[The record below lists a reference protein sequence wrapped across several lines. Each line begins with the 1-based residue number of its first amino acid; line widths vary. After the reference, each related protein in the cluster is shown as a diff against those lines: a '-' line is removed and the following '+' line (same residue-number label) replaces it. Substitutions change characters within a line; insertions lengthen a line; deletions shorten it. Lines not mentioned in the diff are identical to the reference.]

1 MNLFVTW
8 DPNKAR
14 TNRRKHKVTFEEA
27 ATVFYDP
34 LSITIDDPSH
44 STNED
49 RFIIIGASTQRRLL
63 VVVHTDEGN
72 LLRIISARVAEPPER
87 RRYEEGYYSGD

>member
-1 MNLFVTW
+1 MKLVITW

-14 TNRRKHKVTFEEA
+14 TNRRKHEVTFEEA

-44 STNED
+44 STYED
-49 RFIIIGASTQRRLL
+49 RFIIIGVSTRRRLL
-63 VVVHTDEGN
+63 VVAHTDEGAMIK
-72 LLRIISARVAEPPER
+72 IISARVAEPPER
-87 RRYEEGYYSGD
+87 RKYEKGYYSGD